1 VVRTV
6 EYNQETNQS
15 LLHFECIHIEQ
26 NMKNEVLKYVYD
38 MLPQEEKEVYDA
50 LSLTDADKQ
59 ADESTTEDG
68 EKIEKNLTET
78 DVTIPSAVVSNSE
91 EAAKIAAQNQ
101 QAEVADEGIKKLKKL
116 ISADALL
123 PTDNAPEEIL
133 NLFDDYE

>member
-1 VVRTV
+1 MTGKQRAALRKMANPLDTIIYIGKEGIMDRVV
-6 EYNQETNQS
+6 
-15 LLHFECIHIEQ
+15 
-26 NMKNEVLKYVYD
+26 
-38 MLPQEEKEVYDA
+38 KEVYDA

-78 DVTIPSAVVSNSE
+78 DVTIPSAIVSNSE